1 MPRIITRTPLA
12 MKLRERTPRAF
23 PDKDTGDVGLF
34 LGLHLVSN
42 GSVAIFCGRK
52 DSVTKLSR
60 RLIDIYDGDFAS
72 APIDVSDQ
80 GEIGKLAFLA
90 SLYLGEAAATHPGAD
105 DRVQELAT
113 HAHARLL
120 PRGQCRQASAY
131 RDLQDDRGLHQAHAD
146 GDLHSIIR
154 RSPLPPS
161 VAANLQAWVAV
172 NLDAMNE
179 ANLD

>member
-60 RLIDIYDGDFAS
+60 RLIDIYDRGLGVPR
-72 APIDVSDQ
+72 PIDVSDQ

-113 HAHARLL
+113 HTLGYFLAGNAV
-120 PRGQCRQASAY
+120 RQALIETFKMIA
-131 RDLQDDRGLHQAHAD
+131 A
-146 GDLHSIIR
+146 SIRPMPMATCTALSGAR
-154 RSPLPPS
+154 RCRHLSRPTCRPGWPS
-161 VAANLQAWVAV
+161 TWTR
-172 NLDAMNE
+172 
-179 ANLD
+179 